1 MCIYYGN
8 YRLPSL
14 IKRDLRSG
22 RKRQIRATGIIGH
35 ELNKQNAFM
44 LMTRPDPIY
53 IITAYLSQWRAPVDT
68 DLTIII
74 IHVMGPK
81 YIIVACDTFMMRY
94 TWWGSAVRKLT
105 LNDQIWWEN

>member
-8 YRLPSL
+8 YRLPLL

-74 IHVMGPK
+74 IHVMGPN
-81 YIIVACDTFMMRY
+81 ISLSHAIPSWWDIHGAIV
-94 TWWGSAVRKLT
+94 L
-105 LNDQIWWEN
+105 WEN